1 MIEYRWQLMF
11 LDYILERGLDYFDK
25 GQVGNLSVEDN
36 CLSAVV
42 RGTMDYKVEI
52 EFGRNGPGDLY
63 CSCPYAEERHS
74 CKHMAAVLYAFE
86 KDEEAIMKM
95 EGYLKENSPE
105 QLVMRAPEDLVKK
118 FLIEVLNQDE
128 RLTKRFRV
136 LAEPDS
142 ARKGIEKI
150 KRKIHDHI
158 HIYVSSNNYI
168 HYDIAEEFLSGLHGF
183 LHDDVSLLM
192 EGRYYRDAVDIV
204 TYLASSLSQVEMDD
218 SDGGLSIFFMYCYSL
233 WIEALKELSTADKKP
248 LFKWLI
254 KELTT
259 SEYDPIEEYLEKLLE
274 NEFKEKEFL
283 DEKLRF
289 IESRIRKCESNERN
303 GRHDY
308 RLGYWVLSYLELMM
322 ERNAS
327 DEEVMMIMKKYWYV
341 YDVRKYYILKCI
353 DEKNYDEA
361 IIALRESIEIE
372 RPLSTYK
379 SDLRI
384 ILKDVYL
391 QTEDR
396 EAYEKELFELVT
408 KDQVGDLDLY
418 RELKSLY
425 DEKEWIEK
433 REEILRIIPRHHP
446 IDLLYKE
453 EELYDRLLT
462 FVMESMGLWALE
474 KYEADLSTRYP
485 DEILQKYADEVE
497 KMAEVTGGRQ
507 HYRKLINILK
517 SMIHIPGGEKRIR
530 DILESWRLGY
540 SKRSAMMDE
549 MDGFRRNYLN
559 NKYR

>member
-25 GQVGNLSVEDN
+25 GQVGDLTVVDN
-36 CLSAVV
+36 SLSAVV
-42 RGTMDYKVEI
+42 SGTMDYMVEI
-52 EFGRNGPGDLY
+52 EFGRSGPRDFY
-63 CSCPYAEERHS
+63 CSCPYAVERHS

-86 KDEEAIMKM
+86 KDEKAIMKM
-95 EGYLKENSPE
+95 DEYLMENSPD

-136 LAEPDS
+136 LVDPVS
-142 ARKGIEKI
+142 ARKGIEKT

-158 HIYVSSNNYI
+158 QSYVSSGSYI
-168 HYDIAEEFLSGLHGF
+168 HYDIAEEFLDGLHG
-183 LHDDVSLLM
+183 LLQEDVRLLM
-192 EGRYYRDAVDIV
+192 EGGYHRDAVELV
-204 TYLASSLSQVEMDD
+204 TYLASSLSEVEMDD
-218 SDGGLSIFFMYCYSL
+218 SDGGLSILFMYCYSL
-233 WIEALKELSTADKKP
+233 WIEALKELSVTDKKP
-248 LFKWLI
+248 LFQWVI

-289 IESRIRKCESNERN
+289 IETKIQKCESDERD
-303 GRHDY
+303 GRHDF
-308 RLGYWVLSYLELMM
+308 RLGYWVLSYLDLME
-322 ERNAS
+322 ERKAS
-327 DEEVMMIMKKYWYV
+327 DEEMMMIMKKYGYV

-353 DEKNYDEA
+353 EQKDYDEA
-361 IIALRESIEIE
+361 IIALKESIELE
-372 RPLSTYK
+372 RPLSTHK

-396 EAYEKELFELVT
+396 EAYEKELHELVT
-408 KDQVGDLDLY
+408 KDQIGNLDLY

-425 DEKEWIEK
+425 DESEWIEK
-433 REEILRIIPRHHP
+433 REEILSLIPRHRP

-453 EELYDRLLT
+453 EELYDRLMA

-485 DEILQKYADEVE
+485 DEILQKYATEVE

-507 HYRKLINILK
+507 HYRKLTDILK
-517 SMIHIPGGEKRIR
+517 SMIHIAGGEKRIR
-530 DILESWRLGY
+530 EILESWRLTY
-540 SKRSAMMDE
+540 SRRTAMMDE

-559 NKYR
+559 NRYR